1 MPYVNDAQT
10 LSDVVG
16 PASAADALQTQQ
28 AQAQQ
33 EMAIKN
39 QVAAG
44 QAPADIQRPGLQ
56 NALTQA
62 QTYGQQGLGMQSNAK
77 GLADMYAAPSAAQA
91 QVAGNQA
98 NMTADQAKKIG
109 SLGQMAGQ
117 IAGQMDD
124 VPPPARQAAMAQI
137 LQSNNIDPSQLGPLA
152 SGDPDMLRN
161 FSQKAIQAS
170 SDFQTKMATGAQEIT
185 GRENI
190 AGIENTGKIESTK
203 ILAGARE
210 AVANS
215 NNATKQALAPL
226 QSIIGQLTSKAASG
240 TATPQE
246 LGILKWAQA
255 SQQLIRSGDPF
266 QSGITGTNTQSNVPD
281 VPQAPGGNT
290 TPPQQPAPQVLQAT
304 AKQVWPNDDPTK
316 YDYRVGSDGNLQR
329 KAK

>member
-10 LSDVVG
+10 LADVVG

-62 QTYGQQGLGMQSNAK
+62 QTYGQQGLGLQANAK

-98 NMTADQAKKIG
+98 SMTADQAKKIG
-109 SLGQMAGQ
+109 SLGQLAGQ
-117 IAGQMDD
+117 VAGQMDN

-137 LQSNNIDPSQLGPLA
+137 LQANNIDPSQLGPLA
-152 SGDPDMLRN
+152 SGDPDMLRQ

-170 SDFQTKMATGAQEIT
+170 SDFQTKMAVGQQEIT

-190 AGIENTGKIESTK
+190 ASTEASSRQGVADT
-203 ILAGARE
+203 LSQGRQ
-210 AVANS
+210 AVAQT
-215 NNATKQALAPL
+215 NAAVREKMAPVQA
-226 QSIIGQLTSKAASG
+226 IVGQLTAKAAAG

-246 LGILKWAQA
+246 LAILKWAQD
-255 SQQLIRSGDPF
+255 SQQLIKNGNPF

-281 VPQAPGGNT
+281 VPNVGGNQ
-290 TPPQQPAPQVLQAT
+290 TPQTPAAAAPDQNAIEAEMKRRGLI
-304 AKQVWPNDDPTK
+304 K
-316 YDYRVGSDGNLQR
+316 
-329 KAK
+329 